1 MRPGY
6 FSVHYLFDCRK
17 YGKEFKRMRTV
28 RYVHVKCILPLSTIS
43 IPIPFKMCLTR
54 YYNRQ
59 FVGGKN
65 VSVLTGTGSVR
76 NVAKSGWSVTVTGK
90 HPKSQENQSKWWRV
104 HDSWFFQSCWHIP
117 RTGAFYFEA
126 KFARTDEVFLHA
138 RWMLHILTKLTKKK
152 PLSNSSKRLTFST
165 KGSCWF
171 TIMISDQ

>member
-1 MRPGY
+1 MENVNVTIN
-6 FSVHYLFDCRK
+6 SVEIEECVLVIFLYTTACHYLFDCRK

-76 NVAKSGWSVTVTGK
+76 NVAKSG
-90 HPKSQENQSKWWRV
+90 
-104 HDSWFFQSCWHIP
+104 
-117 RTGAFYFEA
+117 
-126 KFARTDEVFLHA
+126 
-138 RWMLHILTKLTKKK
+138 
-152 PLSNSSKRLTFST
+152 
-165 KGSCWF
+165 
-171 TIMISDQ
+171 